1 MENDA
6 QKLFAL
12 IDAAYAED
20 LSDQPVKYKQ
30 ALLQRAQELNSGI
43 APLQV
48 CANIFANY
56 RQNYMVPMTLP
67 ANNRLLYTYVK
78 DSLHDLSQKQLSE
91 FNLGYGLIATHFTFG
106 PLN

>member
-1 MENDA
+1 METEA

-20 LSDQPVKYKQ
+20 LSNQPVKYKQ

-43 APLQV
+43 APIQV
-48 CANIFANY
+48 CANIFEDY

-67 ANNRLLYTYVK
+67 VKNRLLYTYVK
-78 DSLHDLSQKQLSE
+78 DSLRQLSQKQLRE
-91 FNLGYGLIATHFTFG
+91 FSLGSGLIATHFTFG

>member
-20 LSDQPVKYKQ
+20 LREQPVKYKQ
-30 ALLQRAQELNSGI
+30 ALLLHAQELNSGS
-43 APLQV
+43 APIKV
-48 CANIFANY
+48 CANIFEDY

-67 ANNRLLYTYVK
+67 AKNRLLYTYVK
-78 DSLHDLSQKQLSE
+78 DSLRQLSQKQLSE